1 MRTPVPL
8 VVKKVEQDIRRRT
21 RGNGKTCR
29 KGNESGAGSVAGMKV
44 SLGACFPSF
53 INRHQRSINSTPPF
67 YLRPGP
73 SVALEGEGDVPKLL
87 KVLERWKA

>member
-8 VVKKVEQDIRRRT
+8 AVKKVEQDIRRRT

-53 INRHQRSINSTPPF
+53 INRH
-67 YLRPGP
+67 
-73 SVALEGEGDVPKLL
+73 
-87 KVLERWKA
+87 